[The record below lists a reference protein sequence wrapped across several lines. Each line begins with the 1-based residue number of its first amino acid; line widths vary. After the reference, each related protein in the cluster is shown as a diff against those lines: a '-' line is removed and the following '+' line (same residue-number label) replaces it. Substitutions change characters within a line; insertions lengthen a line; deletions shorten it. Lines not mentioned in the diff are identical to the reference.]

1 MNNRRLPF
9 EARRRLPLDADVDKI
24 ATAVGINVLWVG
36 TLVGLVAFAVYNPKY
51 RIHTAVAAGAG
62 GAWVFRPWY

>member
-9 EARRRLPLDADVDKI
+9 EARRRLPLDDVDKI
-24 ATAVGINVLWVG
+24 AEAVGTNVLWVG
-36 TLVGLVAFAVYNPKY
+36 TIVGLVAFAVYNPKY